1 MAYAT
6 EKLKTTGKKT
16 ILLEISTGKQQTNM
30 YNYAPGTWAWKYNT
44 YKQGNHSLGYGN
56 LGFGPLGG
64 ASIEYSGIYEV
75 PIAIQSVYDDGID
88 LTEQGSIASTET
100 NVGWYYDLGPNILY
114 FHLTNGMD
122 PVLRTVVVGYTIGA
136 SNRAGYYNTGNNDVY
151 FEPTL
156 IGLPSVSKAKD
167 SLYFQLISFG
177 GGTISL
183 NNAEGDYDSLFEN
196 YIFGQPFVAK
206 MVFADDAYT
215 DAYQVYSGYLDT
227 VRMDYEKCDIETIDN
242 RKMFDRV
249 IPFNRFDATT
259 HTTIETKN
267 IGKVKPLVW
276 GTCYN
281 VPCICTDGMAAT
293 GVSSYSFIAA
303 DCTDYPSGIR
313 ALTKCYVDGVEKSF
327 NATNLPIGAFNIATA
342 NFSVGQTVTV
352 DMIGYASVDNGI
364 QVLED
369 ILADYGDL
377 AYSAANYDQTAWGI
391 KKTAAY
397 NIGYAVTEE
406 TEISKAIEVL
416 SMTQFGNFLR
426 KDDGKY
432 TFIKWTSSA
441 TVTTTISNIDFL
453 RDSTPSIDWD
463 GAAFLSSCA
472 IGYRRD
478 WKENKHAYYNNAL
491 YQTDAFT
498 KYKKY
503 QHKSFDTLLTNATDA
518 ATYSE
523 EVMALMKDVKPVY
536 SFTTGARYIDIEIG
550 DAVQVQFDRPTKT
563 MAGLI
568 TGEVIEVEKDLID
581 GIVNM
586 KVRSN

>member
-16 ILLEISTGKQQTNM
+16 ILLEISTGKEQGKS
-30 YNYAPGTWAWKYNT
+30 YNYAPGVWTWKYNT

-56 LGFGPLGG
+56 LGFGPLGE
-64 ASIEYSGIYEV
+64 ASVEYSGLQEN
-75 PIAIQSVYDDGID
+75 PIAISSVFDDGVD
-88 LTEQGSIASTET
+88 LTEQGSIASTEA

-114 FHLTNGMD
+114 FHLTNGTD

-136 SNRAGYYNTGNNDVY
+136 SNRAGYYITGDNDVY

-206 MVFADDAYT
+206 MVFADDVYT

-249 IPFNRFDATT
+249 IPLYRFDATT
-259 HTTIETKN
+259 YANIDAKH

-281 VPCICTDGMAAT
+281 VPCVCVNSNAVAT
-293 GVSSYSFIAA
+293 TYTYLVA
-303 DCTDYPSGIR
+303 DCTDYANGIGALTTCYVSGIPK
-313 ALTKCYVDGVEKSF
+313 AFTTTSLTTGIF
-327 NATNLPIGAFNIATA
+327 TLQA
-342 NFSVGQTVTV
+342 SVCSSGQSAVTV
-352 DMIGYASVDNGI
+352 DMTGFSVTNGI

-369 ILADYGDL
+369 ILAEYGDL

-391 KKTAAY
+391 QKTAAY
-397 NIGYAVTEE
+397 NIGYAIDDE
-406 TEISKAIEVL
+406 TEIGKAIEVL
-416 SMTQFGNFLR
+416 SMTQLGNFLR

-432 TFIKWTSSA
+432 TFIKWNPNA
-441 TVTTTISNIDFL
+441 TVTTTISNVDFL
-453 RDSTPSIDWD
+453 RDSTPAIDWD
-463 GAAFLSSCA
+463 GTAFLSSCA

-478 WKENKHAYYNNAL
+478 WANNKHAYYNNAL

-523 EVMALMKDVKPVY
+523 EVMVLMKDVKPVY
-536 SFTTGARYIDIEIG
+536 SFTTGARYIDVEIG
-550 DAVQVQFDRPTKT
+550 DAVEVQFDRPNQT

-568 TGEVIEVEKDLID
+568 KGEVIEVDKDLID
-581 GIVNM
+581 GIVNI